1 MTQLGGCAEPGLSR
15 HEDAVMELK
24 LHETIP
30 GTEPQQLQGKP
41 CQTPRA
47 HTLHPEAQ
55 ERVSGEGQV
64 LPTHSPVITWKA
76 EKLT

>member
-1 MTQLGGCAEPGLSR
+1 
-15 HEDAVMELK
+15 MELK

-30 GTEPQQLQGKP
+30 CTEPLKPQGKP

-47 HTLHPEAQ
+47 HALHPPLEAQ
-55 ERVSGEGQV
+55 GAWEGTG
-64 LPTHSPVITWKA
+64 PAYSPVITWKA